1 MLGQEHH
8 FRDVMH
14 VRELPGGVLWGDV
27 MLWE

>member
-8 FRDVMH
+8 FRDVLH
-14 VRELPGGVLWGDV
+14 VAALPGGVLWADI